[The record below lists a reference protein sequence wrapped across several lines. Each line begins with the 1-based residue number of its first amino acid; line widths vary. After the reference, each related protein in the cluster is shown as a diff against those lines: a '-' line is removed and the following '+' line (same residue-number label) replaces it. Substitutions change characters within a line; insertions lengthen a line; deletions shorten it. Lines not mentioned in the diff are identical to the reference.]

1 VPTTH
6 LAPAFDGIAKRH
18 YNADEP
24 QKEAGEGQA
33 MVKTVAEFRQE
44 REQLN
49 KIVMQYA
56 DLTIKRFY
64 GLDSQAYREGALP
77 QKTKEMLGLV
87 ASLVLRCDD
96 CIQYHIIRCAEEGVS
111 TDEVVEALGIGLV
124 VGGSITIPHLRRALQ
139 AWDELQGN

>member
-1 VPTTH
+1 M
-6 LAPAFDGIAKRH
+6 
-18 YNADEP
+18 P
-24 QKEAGEGQA
+24 QK
-33 MVKTVAEFRQE
+33 TVEEFRQE

-49 KIVMQYA
+49 ATVMKYA

-77 QKTKEMLGLV
+77 TKTKEMLGLV

-96 CIQYHIIRCAEEGVS
+96 CIKYHIIRCAEEGV
-111 TDEVVEALGIGLV
+111 TNEEVVEVLGIGLV

-139 AWDELQGN
+139 AWDELRGMRD